1 MRSTTW
7 IKLNQ
12 LQPAEKSLCFLRSPL
27 EYWLSSYFCL
37 AVECLLYR
45 GTMVAKKLLV
55 SEKKNSVCETNVSW
69 VLYVKFRIEEHSLVK
84 LFAFEKNVCYQYFYF
99 LPFFCFVLFCVFF
112 TSCWL
117 AHNQLSWNVFFF
129 SCDGSDQL
137 CLGGPVAVVTL

>member
-1 MRSTTW
+1 M
-7 IKLNQ
+7 
-12 LQPAEKSLCFLRSPL
+12 
-27 EYWLSSYFCL
+27 
-37 AVECLLYR
+37 
-45 GTMVAKKLLV
+45 
-55 SEKKNSVCETNVSW
+55 CETNVSW

-112 TSCWL
+112 YELLIGPQSAFLECI
-117 AHNQLSWNVFFF
+117 FF